1 VEIFQM
7 KSLFALA
14 ALVAISATPAFA
26 GEGHVSSKSLANMGL
41 AGMKAMDDA
50 QGMTVRGL
58 SIAVVSG
65 SSIAGIAGEGG
76 GAASTNSYFAA
87 GHKSA
92 EGSNVSYAADGTIK
106 TNGNHVTTTTNFV
119 VAGGAS
125 QASAK

>member
-1 VEIFQM
+1 M
-7 KSLFALA
+7 KSLFAFA
-14 ALVAISATPAFA
+14 AIVAISAVPAIA

-41 AGMKAMDDA
+41 AGMKSMDDA

-58 SIAVVSG
+58 SIAVVG
-65 SSIAGIAGEGG
+65 GGSIAGIGGNGG
-76 GAASTNSYFAA
+76 GAASVNTYFAA

-92 EGSNVSYAADGTIK
+92 QGSNISYAADGTVK

-119 VAGGAS
+119 LAGGAS